1 MTHQVQNN
9 VLEEKCVSMC
19 LLSPE
24 AIYVNCQEVLR
35 CECPNLVVYSP
46 FFIFLRKYPV
56 DLQNIN

>member
-9 VLEEKCVSMC
+9 VLEEKCVSVC

-46 FFIFLRKYPV
+46 FFIFL
-56 DLQNIN
+56 

>member
-9 VLEEKCVSMC
+9 VLEEKCVSVC
-19 LLSPE
+19 LLSPK

-46 FFIFLRKYPV
+46 FFIFLRKYPI